1 MDKSAH
7 TKGILTQEVYF
18 MGALLKK
25 IRLNTLLSNGLW
37 GLLGAALLFWP
48 APSARAVCLALGA
61 VLLLCGAGNLA
72 AALPNRDGTL
82 YTALRLGSGVILA
95 VVGLWLLFR
104 PLLAAA
110 LIPKLIGILLCIHG
124 ISNLGDALVLRRV
137 NDRRWSAAALAGGA
151 SAALGLLLLFL
162 AIPAFLTAVRIVGIC
177 LLCDG
182 ISGLWIGLRLGKI
195 SPPNEAPT

>member
-1 MDKSAH
+1 MR
-7 TKGILTQEVYF
+7 
-18 MGALLKK
+18 ALLKK
-25 IRLNTLLSNGLW
+25 IRLNPLLSNGLW

-61 VLLLCGAGNLA
+61 VLLLCGAENLA
-72 AALPNRDGTL
+72 AALPNQDGTL

-137 NDRRWSAAALAGGA
+137 NDRRRSAAALAGGA

-182 ISGLWIGLRLGKI
+182 ISGLWIGLRLGKM

>member
-1 MDKSAH
+1 MR
-7 TKGILTQEVYF
+7 
-18 MGALLKK
+18 ALLKK

-37 GLLGAALLFWP
+37 GLLGAALLLWP

-82 YTALRLGSGVILA
+82 YTALRLGSGV
-95 VVGLWLLFR
+95 FR

-124 ISNLGDALVLRRV
+124 ISNWGDALVLRRV
-137 NDRRWSAAALAGGA
+137 NDRRWSAAALAGAA

-182 ISGLWIGLRLGKI
+182 ISGLWIGLRLGKM
-195 SPPNEAPT
+195 SPPNDASA

>member
-1 MDKSAH
+1 M
-7 TKGILTQEVYF
+7 
-18 MGALLKK
+18 
-25 IRLNTLLSNGLW
+25 
-37 GLLGAALLFWP
+37 
-48 APSARAVCLALGA
+48 
-61 VLLLCGAGNLA
+61 LLLCGAGNLA

-137 NDRRWSAAALAGGA
+137 NDRRRSAAALAGGA

-182 ISGLWIGLRLGKI
+182 ISGLWIGLRLGKM

>member
-1 MDKSAH
+1 M
-7 TKGILTQEVYF
+7 
-18 MGALLKK
+18 
-25 IRLNTLLSNGLW
+25 
-37 GLLGAALLFWP
+37 
-48 APSARAVCLALGA
+48 
-61 VLLLCGAGNLA
+61 LLLCGAGNLA

-95 VVGLWLLFR
+95 VIGLWLLFR

-137 NDRRWSAAALAGGA
+137 NDRRRSAAALAGGA

-182 ISGLWIGLRLGKI
+182 ISGLWIGLRLGKM

>member
-1 MDKSAH
+1 MR
-7 TKGILTQEVYF
+7 
-18 MGALLKK
+18 ALLKK

-37 GLLGAALLFWP
+37 GLLGAALLLWP

-82 YTALRLGSGVILA
+82 YTALRLGAGVILA
-95 VVGLWLLFR
+95 VIGLWLLFR

-110 LIPKLIGILLCIHG
+110 LIPKLTGILLGVHG
-124 ISNLGDALVLRRV
+124 ISNLGDAWVLRRGM
-137 NDRRWSAAALAGGA
+137 DRRWSAAALAGGV
-151 SAALGLLLLFL
+151 SLALGLLLVFL
-162 AIPAFLTAVRIVGIC
+162 AIPVFLTAVRIVGAC

-182 ISGLWIGLRLGKI
+182 ISGLWIALRLGKT
-195 SPPNEAPT
+195 PPQNDAHP